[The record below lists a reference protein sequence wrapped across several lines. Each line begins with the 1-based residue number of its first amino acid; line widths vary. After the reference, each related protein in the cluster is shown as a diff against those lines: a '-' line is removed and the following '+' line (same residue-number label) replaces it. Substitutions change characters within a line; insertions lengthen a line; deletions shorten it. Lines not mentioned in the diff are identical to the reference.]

1 MKVGIIT
8 DIHENVEMLTEALR
22 LAGHLKCDEL
32 VCLGDIT
39 GFDRRFYKNDKRS
52 ARACLELVRSNCR
65 WVVAGNHD
73 LHAASRIPSHS
84 DGFIYPGNWFTM
96 SPTERKK
103 LAGGK
108 VWCYEFDEP
117 NDLDPEDIELLN
129 SLPEYII
136 TKIKGINCLFSH
148 YTFPDFTGSTT
159 QYVEK
164 NSQLRSLW
172 DYMKNNKIQISF
184 TGHTHNMFAGFAYR
198 NPGLFLKAIH
208 SVPGNSFN
216 LGNEMVVIG
225 LPPLTGDKGRTGF
238 SIVDFETM
246 KMEIVSTVL

>member
-22 LAGHLKCDEL
+22 LAGLHKCDEL

-39 GFDRRFYKNDKRS
+39 GYDRRFYNNDKRS
-52 ARACLELVRSNCR
+52 ARTCLELIRSNCR
-65 WVVAGNHD
+65 WIVAGNHD

-84 DGFIYPGNWFTM
+84 DGFVYPGDWFKL
-96 SPTERKK
+96 SPAERKK

-108 VWCYEFDEP
+108 VWSYEFDEP
-117 NDLDPEDIELLN
+117 NDLDPDDIEFII

-136 TKIKGINCLFSH
+136 TEISGINCLFSH

-159 QYVEK
+159 QYAE
-164 NSQLRSLW
+164 NHRQLKSIW
-172 DYMKNNKIQISF
+172 DYMKKNKIQLSF
-184 TGHTHNMFAGFAYR
+184 TGHTHNMFVGFAYR

-208 SVPGNSFN
+208 SVPGNRFN
-216 LGNEMVVIG
+216 LGKEMVIIG

-238 SIVDFETM
+238 SIVDFDNM
-246 KMEIVSTVL
+246 RMEIVSTVL